1 MRADYT
7 RALLE
12 KIRFLFFVLGITLTT
27 HYVLEQLE
35 TPNDPMIVDGITK
48 KHLNLE
54 NAKLLSEFEQALNEL
69 NSSNKQQ
76 QNMAVHTQAN
86 RDSIASLEYRLAELS
101 HQQSQFISQ
110 YNEPDKQQR
119 NAPPPKLTEEQI
131 ENQFLAQAVILDEA
145 LYYEEEDREWSTEVE
160 MKLSDVLSQEGMG
173 NFNLVNHQCG
183 STLCRTEIA
192 LMDMDEDMDKLDRL
206 MSLVSEGAGRIQ
218 VKANS
223 NMAILHYAK
232 DGQSLPN

>member
-1 MRADYT
+1 
-7 RALLE
+7 
-12 KIRFLFFVLGITLTT
+12 
-27 HYVLEQLE
+27 
-35 TPNDPMIVDGITK
+35 
-48 KHLNLE
+48 
-54 NAKLLSEFEQALNEL
+54 
-69 NSSNKQQ
+69 
-76 QNMAVHTQAN
+76 VHTQAN

-119 NAPPPKLTEEQI
+119 NAPRPKLTEEQI
-131 ENQFLAQAVILDEA
+131 ENQILTQTGILDEA
-145 LYYEEEDREWSTEVE
+145 LYYEEEDRDWSTEVE
-160 MKLSDVLSQEGMG
+160 LKLSDALSQEGMD
-173 NFNLVNHQCG
+173 NFNLVNHKCG

-192 LMDMDEDMDKLDRL
+192 LKDMDDDMDNLDRL
-206 MSLVSEGAGRIQ
+206 MSIMSEGAGRIQ